1 MNLSVQEENNVIQSL
16 AIRAIPY
23 PKLLIK
29 YHKTI
34 NEKGEFP
41 ARLVIPLMDFTA
53 TFSKLKYLGME
64 RILAKANVNHSSVSI
79 VQASDLKERTYEL
92 ELNRYGLTITSV
104 DSINIY
110 SSIKLTTTKKAVI
123 FFARKF
129 TAATKNRF
137 SSPTWLHLTF

>member
-1 MNLSVQEENNVIQSL
+1 
-16 AIRAIPY
+16 
-23 PKLLIK
+23 
-29 YHKTI
+29 
-34 NEKGEFP
+34 
-41 ARLVIPLMDFTA
+41 MDFTA

-64 RILAKANVNHSSVSI
+64 RILAKANVNYSSVSI
-79 VQASDLKERTYEL
+79 IQASDLKERTYEL

-123 FFARKF
+123 LFARKF

-137 SSPTWLHLTF
+137 SYPTWLHLTF